1 MTQYLTGKKLTI
13 SFGGQTK
20 EIELVKS
27 GDTFADLDD
36 LKGIIQGRL
45 NQAFGTDNIK
55 VAGGTHDDRVVVTSL
70 QFDTPEPSSFELG
83 SNASPIKHL
92 QLPLTTRKSGMSWE
106 YRREPAIS

>member
-27 GDTFADLDD
+27 GDRFADLDD

-55 VAGGTHDDRVVVTSL
+55 VAGGTDSL
-70 QFDTPEPSSFELG
+70 SFELG
-83 SNASPIKHL
+83 RQH
-92 QLPLTTRKSGMSWE
+92 QG
-106 YRREPAIS
+106 